1 MFQPVER
8 LVEAAN
14 KVWVSRVLESGRLSS
29 KHCLRQS
36 TMEESILDIE
46 LVNRPL
52 AGESQREN
60 RANCGRFNDW
70 AECLGKVNTRA
81 LSEATKNPTCLVTL
95 QRTVGE
101 ELVLENPLAGDNVG
115 MSGARNQIPSL
126 VLKESSMF
134 FFHGGPPIG
143 IGKGTAEG
151 LRDWSSGAAWNR
163 DGTRKPSLARV
174 VM

>member
-1 MFQPVER
+1 V
-8 LVEAAN
+8 
-14 KVWVSRVLESGRLSS
+14 
-29 KHCLRQS
+29 
-36 TMEESILDIE
+36 
-46 LVNRPL
+46 
-52 AGESQREN
+52 AGL
-60 RANCGRFNDW
+60 NCGRLDDW

-126 VLKESSMF
+126 VPKESSMF

-151 LRDWSSGAAWNR
+151 LRDWGR
-163 DGTRKPSLARV
+163 
-174 VM
+174 

>member
-1 MFQPVER
+1 
-8 LVEAAN
+8 
-14 KVWVSRVLESGRLSS
+14 
-29 KHCLRQS
+29 
-36 TMEESILDIE
+36 MEESILDIE

-60 RANCGRFNDW
+60 RVNCGRLNDW
-70 AECLGKVNTRA
+70 AKCLGKVNTRA